1 MCEGLGGQGGWHS
14 SWGHRGGKA
23 SRRKWLWASRA
34 VQGCR
39 AQQQQGTLTGQSH
52 TLRWGKSKMCAAVIF
67 SVTFLTI
74 DTICLQSLSGLRMKR
89 FHVRGMFVRSPLSPR
104 FLQVVLPD
112 LSLLPS
118 VLAFMDVQHLGE
130 LSGAGSQGCAK
141 QPILADC

>member
-1 MCEGLGGQGGWHS
+1 MGAQGWQGQQEKVALGKQSGAGL
-14 SWGHRGGKA
+14 
-23 SRRKWLWASRA
+23 
-34 VQGCR
+34 
-39 AQQQQGTLTGQSH
+39 QGTAAARDTKQGRSH
-52 TLRWGKSKMCAAVIF
+52 TLRWGKGKTCAAVIF

>member
-1 MCEGLGGQGGWHS
+1 
-14 SWGHRGGKA
+14 
-23 SRRKWLWASRA
+23 
-34 VQGCR
+34 
-39 AQQQQGTLTGQSH
+39 
-52 TLRWGKSKMCAAVIF
+52 MCAAVIF

-89 FHVRGMFVRSPLSPR
+89 FHVRGMFVRSPLSPH

-118 VLAFMDVQHLGE
+118 VLAFMDVQHLRE

-141 QPILADC
+141 